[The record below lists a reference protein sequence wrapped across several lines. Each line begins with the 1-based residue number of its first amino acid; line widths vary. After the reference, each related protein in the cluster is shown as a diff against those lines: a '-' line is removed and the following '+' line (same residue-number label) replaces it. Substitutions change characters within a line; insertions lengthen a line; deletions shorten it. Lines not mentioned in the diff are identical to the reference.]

1 MAGNFPGEQSMEIGS
16 LIRIA
21 LNAEAEKLFREEMP
35 LRAGDLLRL
44 RVIDV
49 REDNRALVDFGKFRA
64 LAEVAFPVTAG
75 DELTVKVIDTR
86 GQLRLSLVPAGAEAA
101 PTPGAAEPSKPF
113 AAHSLTQ
120 LRQQLEQVAEVL
132 ARPSGQAASVAI
144 RSAIEELRSFLEP
157 LQTDAGAAQ
166 TTPRV
171 RSLCEDS
178 GIFFEKR
185 LETAL
190 SRTAAEGDAAGPPPA
205 DLPQVRRILAEDL
218 KARLSAIKHL
228 FESQAADL
236 PAVASRAA
244 AAVVTSADGMLE
256 EIVRQQERIAARRDE
271 ADAFQVIHFSLP
283 LKDAGEGARLKI
295 GYPSRRRGAT
305 REGFRAALLLALDRL
320 GPTRIDLFMLER
332 SLSLTFFVTSRTAQ
346 ETVETHAGDLKPALE
361 TLFDSVSVNV
371 CVSEQKIADF
381 EYEDQLPAGG
391 RRLDVRA

>member
-1 MAGNFPGEQSMEIGS
+1 MEIGS

-21 LNAEAEKLFREEMP
+21 LNAGAEKLFLDEMP

-44 RVIDV
+44 KVIDV

-64 LAEVAFPVTAG
+64 LAEVAFPVAAG
-75 DELTVKVIDTR
+75 DELTVKVIDTQ
-86 GQLRLSLVPAGAEAA
+86 GPLRLSLVPAGAETA
-101 PTPGAAEPSKPF
+101 PTPAAAEPVRPF
-113 AAHSLTQ
+113 AAQSLTQ
-120 LRQQLEQVAEVL
+120 LRQQLELVAEVI
-132 ARPSGQAASVAI
+132 ARTPGQAASGAI
-144 RSAIEELRSFLEP
+144 RSAIEDLRLFLAP

-171 RSLCEDS
+171 QSLCEDS

-185 LETAL
+185 LEIAL
-190 SRTAAEGDAAGPPPA
+190 SRAIAEGEAAGPPPA
-205 DLPQVRRILAEDL
+205 DHPQVRRILAEDL

-236 PAVASRAA
+236 PAAGLRAA
-244 AAVVTSADGMLE
+244 AAFVTSADGLLT

-271 ADAFQVIHFSLP
+271 TEAFQVIHFSLP

-295 GYPSRRRGAT
+295 GYPSRRQGAT

-346 ETVETHAGDLKPALE
+346 ATVEANAGDLKPALE
-361 TLFDSVSVNV
+361 TLFDNVSVSVR
-371 CVSEQKIADF
+371 VSEQKIADF
-381 EYEDQLPAGG
+381 EYEDPLPAGG

>member
-1 MAGNFPGEQSMEIGS
+1 MEIGS

-21 LNAEAEKLFREEMP
+21 LNAGAEKLFREEMP
-35 LRAGDLLRL
+35 LQAGDLLRL
-44 RVIDV
+44 KVIDV
-49 REDNRALVDFGKFRA
+49 RENNRALVDFGNFRA
-64 LAEVAFPVTAG
+64 LAEVGFPVSAG
-75 DELTVKVIDTR
+75 DELTVKVIDTK
-86 GQLRLSLVPAGAEAA
+86 GQLRLTLVAAGAETA
-101 PTPGAAEPSKPF
+101 PAPAAAEPVRPF
-113 AAHSLTQ
+113 AAQSLTQ
-120 LRQQLEQVAEVL
+120 LRLQLEQVAEVI
-132 ARPSGQAASVAI
+132 ARPSGQAVSAAF
-144 RSAIEELRSFLEP
+144 RSALEELRLFLEP
-157 LQTDAGAAQ
+157 LQTDAGPSL

-185 LETAL
+185 LEIAL
-190 SRTAAEGDAAGPPPA
+190 SRAAAEGDPAGPPAA
-205 DLPQVRRILAEDL
+205 DHPQLRRILAEDL

-228 FESQAADL
+228 FEIQAADL
-236 PAVASRAA
+236 PAAGSRAA
-244 AAVVTSADGMLE
+244 AAFVTSADELLN

-295 GYPSRRRGAT
+295 GYPSRRQGAT

-332 SLSLTFFVTSRTAQ
+332 SLTLTFFVTSRTAQ
-346 ETVETHAGDLKPALE
+346 ESVEAHAGDLKPTLE
-361 TLFDSVSVNV
+361 TLFDNVSVSV

>member
-1 MAGNFPGEQSMEIGS
+1 MGGKFPGEQSMEIGS

-21 LNAEAEKLFREEMP
+21 LNAGAEKLFLEEMH
-35 LRAGDLLRL
+35 LRAGDLLQL
-44 RVIDV
+44 KVIDV

-75 DELTVKVIDTR
+75 DELTVKVIDTK
-86 GQLRLSLVPAGAEAA
+86 GQLRLSLVPAGTETA
-101 PTPGAAEPSKPF
+101 PAPAAAEPVRLV
-113 AAHSLTQ
+113 AAHSLTL
-120 LRQQLEQVAEVL
+120 LRQQMDQFAEVL
-132 ARPSGQAASVAI
+132 AKPSVQAASGVL
-144 RSAIEELRSFLEP
+144 RSAIEELRLFLEP

-178 GIFFEKR
+178 GIFFEKH

-190 SRTAAEGDAAGPPPA
+190 SRAAAESHAAGPPPA
-205 DLPQVRRILAEDL
+205 DHPQVRRILAEDL

-228 FESQAADL
+228 FESQAADMT
-236 PAVASRAA
+236 AAASRAA
-244 AAVVTSADGMLE
+244 AAVVTSADEMLE
-256 EIVRQQERIAARRDE
+256 EIVRQQERIASLRDE

-295 GYPSRRRGAT
+295 GYPGRRQGAT

-346 ETVETHAGDLKPALE
+346 ETVEAHAGDLKPALE
-361 TLFDSVSVNV
+361 TLFDNVSVSV
-371 CVSEQKIADF
+371 CVSERKIADF

>member
-1 MAGNFPGEQSMEIGS
+1 MEIGS

-21 LNAEAEKLFREEMP
+21 LNAGAEKLFLDEMP

-44 RVIDV
+44 KVIDV

-64 LAEVAFPVTAG
+64 LAEVAFPVAAG
-75 DELTVKVIDTR
+75 DELTVKVIDTQ
-86 GQLRLSLVPAGAEAA
+86 GPLRLSLVPAGAETA
-101 PTPGAAEPSKPF
+101 PTPAAAEPVRPF
-113 AAHSLTQ
+113 AAQSLTQ
-120 LRQQLEQVAEVL
+120 LRQQLELVAEVI
-132 ARPSGQAASVAI
+132 ARTPGQAASGAI
-144 RSAIEELRSFLEP
+144 RSAIEDLRLFLAP

-171 RSLCEDS
+171 QSLCEDS

-185 LETAL
+185 LEIAL
-190 SRTAAEGDAAGPPPA
+190 SRAIAEGEAAGPPPA
-205 DLPQVRRILAEDL
+205 DHPQVRRILAEDL

-236 PAVASRAA
+236 PAAGLRAA
-244 AAVVTSADGMLE
+244 AAFVTSADGLLT

-271 ADAFQVIHFSLP
+271 TEAFQVIHFSLP

-295 GYPSRRRGAT
+295 GYPSRRQGAT

-346 ETVETHAGDLKPALE
+346 ETVEAHSGDLKPALE
-361 TLFDSVSVNV
+361 TLFDNVSVSVR
-371 CVSEQKIADF
+371 VSEQKIADF
-381 EYEDQLPAGG
+381 EYEDPLPAGG

>member
-1 MAGNFPGEQSMEIGS
+1 MEIGS

-21 LNAEAEKLFREEMP
+21 LNAGAEKLFLDEMP

-44 RVIDV
+44 KVIDV

-64 LAEVAFPVTAG
+64 LAEVAFPVSAG
-75 DELTVKVIDTR
+75 DELTVKVIDTQ
-86 GQLRLSLVPAGAEAA
+86 GQLRLSLVPAGAETA
-101 PTPGAAEPSKPF
+101 PTPAADEPLRPF
-113 AAHSLTQ
+113 AAQSLTQ
-120 LRQQLEQVAEVL
+120 LRQQLDQVAEVI
-132 ARPSGQAASVAI
+132 ARSSGQATSVAI
-144 RSAIEELRSFLEP
+144 RSAIEELRLFLEP

-185 LETAL
+185 LEIAL
-190 SRTAAEGDAAGPPPA
+190 SRAAAEGEAAGPPPA
-205 DLPQVRRILAEDL
+205 DHPQVRRILAEDL
-218 KARLSAIKHL
+218 KARLSTIKHL

-236 PAVASRAA
+236 PAVALRAA
-244 AAVVTSADGMLE
+244 AAFVKSADELLT

-271 ADAFQVIHFSLP
+271 AEAFQVIHFSLP

-295 GYPSRRRGAT
+295 GYPSRRQGAT

-346 ETVETHAGDLKPALE
+346 ATVEANAGDLKPALE
-361 TLFDSVSVNV
+361 TLFDNVSVSVR
-371 CVSEQKIADF
+371 VSEQKIADF
-381 EYEDQLPAGG
+381 EYEDPLPAGG

>member
-1 MAGNFPGEQSMEIGS
+1 MEIGS

-21 LNAEAEKLFREEMP
+21 LNAGAEKLFLEEMP
-35 LRAGDLLRL
+35 LRTGDLLRL
-44 RVIDV
+44 KVIDV
-49 REDNRALVDFGKFRA
+49 REDHRALVDFGKFRA
-64 LAEVAFPVTAG
+64 LAEVAFPVSAG
-75 DELTVKVIDTR
+75 DELTVKVVDTQ
-86 GQLRLSLVPAGAEAA
+86 GQLRLALVAAGADTA
-101 PTPGAAEPSKPF
+101 PAPAAAEPLRPF
-113 AAHSLTQ
+113 AAQCLTQ
-120 LRQQLEQVAEVL
+120 LRQQLEQAAQVI
-132 ARPSGQAASVAI
+132 ARPPGPAASVAI
-144 RSAIEELRSFLEP
+144 RSAIEELRLFLEP
-157 LQTDAGAAQ
+157 LPTDAGAAQ

-190 SRTAAEGDAAGPPPA
+190 SRAAAEGDAAGPPPA
-205 DLPQVRRILAEDL
+205 DHPQVRRILAEDL

-236 PAVASRAA
+236 PAAGLRAA
-244 AAVVTSADGMLE
+244 AAFVTSADEMLS

-271 ADAFQVIHFSLP
+271 TEAFQVIHFSLP

-295 GYPSRRRGAT
+295 GYPSRRQGAT

-332 SLSLTFFVTSRTAQ
+332 SLSLTFFVTSKTAQ
-346 ETVETHAGDLKPALE
+346 ETVEARAGDLTPALE
-361 TLFDSVSVNV
+361 TLFDNVSVRV

-381 EYEDQLPAGG
+381 EYEDQLPAEG
-391 RRLDVRA
+391 RRLDVRV

>member
-1 MAGNFPGEQSMEIGS
+1 MAGKFTRERGMEIGS

-21 LNAEAEKLFREEMP
+21 LNAGAEKLILEETP

-44 RVIDV
+44 KVIDV

-64 LAEVAFPVTAG
+64 LAEVAFPVSAG
-75 DELTVKVIDTR
+75 DELTVKVIDTQ
-86 GQLRLSLVPAGAEAA
+86 GQLRLSLVPAGAETA
-101 PTPGAAEPSKPF
+101 PTPAAAEPVRPF
-113 AAHSLTQ
+113 AAQSLTQ
-120 LRQQLEQVAEVL
+120 LRQQLELVAEVI
-132 ARPSGQAASVAI
+132 ARTPGQAASVAI
-144 RSAIEELRSFLEP
+144 RSAIEDLRLFLAP

-171 RSLCEDS
+171 QSLCEDS

-185 LETAL
+185 LEIAL
-190 SRTAAEGDAAGPPPA
+190 SRAIAEGEAAGPPPA
-205 DLPQVRRILAEDL
+205 DHPQVRRILAEDL

-236 PAVASRAA
+236 PAAGLRAA
-244 AAVVTSADGMLE
+244 AAFVTSADGLLT

-271 ADAFQVIHFSLP
+271 TEAFQVIHFSLP

-295 GYPSRRRGAT
+295 GYPSRRQGAT

-346 ETVETHAGDLKPALE
+346 ATVEAHAGDLKPALE
-361 TLFDSVSVNV
+361 TLFDNVSVSVR
-371 CVSEQKIADF
+371 VSEQKIADF

>member
-1 MAGNFPGEQSMEIGS
+1 MEIGS

-21 LNAEAEKLFREEMP
+21 LKAGTEKLFLEEMP
-35 LRAGDLLRL
+35 LRAGDLLRVK
-44 RVIDV
+44 VIDV
-49 REDNRALVDFGKFRA
+49 REDLRALVDFGKFRA
-64 LAEVAFPVTAG
+64 LAEVTFPVSAG
-75 DELTVKVIDTR
+75 DELTVRVIDTQ
-86 GQLRLSLVPAGAEAA
+86 GQLRLALVPAGAETA
-101 PTPGAAEPSKPF
+101 PAPPGVEPLRPF
-113 AAHSLTQ
+113 DAQSLTR
-120 LRQQLEQVAEVL
+120 LRQQMDQVAAVF
-132 ARPSGQAASVAI
+132 ARSSGPSASAAI
-144 RSAIEELRSFLEP
+144 RAAVEELQLFLEP

-190 SRTAAEGDAAGPPPA
+190 SRAAAEGEAAGTPPA
-205 DLPQVRRILAEDL
+205 DHPQVRRILAEDL

-236 PAVASRAA
+236 PAAGSKAA
-244 AAVVTSADGMLE
+244 AAFVKSADELLT
-256 EIVRQQERIAARRDE
+256 EIVRQQERIAARRD
-271 ADAFQVIHFSLP
+271 AVDAFQVIHFSLP

-305 REGFRAALLLALDRL
+305 QEGFRAALLLALDRL
-320 GPTRIDLFMLER
+320 GPTRIDLFMLKR
-332 SLSLTFFVTSRTAQ
+332 SLSLTFFVTSKTAQ
-346 ETVETHAGDLKPALE
+346 ETVEASAGDLKPALE
-361 TLFDSVSVNV
+361 TLFDNVSVSV
-371 CVSEQKIADF
+371 CVSEKKIADF

>member
-1 MAGNFPGEQSMEIGS
+1 MEIGS

-21 LNAEAEKLFREEMP
+21 LNAGAEKLFLEEMP

-44 RVIDV
+44 KVIDV

-64 LAEVAFPVTAG
+64 LAEVAFPVSAG
-75 DELTVKVIDTR
+75 EELTVKVIDTR
-86 GQLRLSLVPAGAEAA
+86 GQLRLALLPAGAETA
-101 PTPGAAEPSKPF
+101 PPPAAAEPVRPF
-113 AAHSLTQ
+113 ADQSLTQ
-120 LRQQLEQVAEVL
+120 LRQQLDQVAEVI
-132 ARPSGQAASVAI
+132 ARPSGQAASGAI
-144 RSAIEELRSFLEP
+144 RSAIEDLRLFLEP

-190 SRTAAEGDAAGPPPA
+190 SLAAAESGAAGPPA
-205 DLPQVRRILAEDL
+205 DHPQVRRILAEDL

-228 FESQAADL
+228 FESEAANL
-236 PAVASRAA
+236 PAAGSRAA
-244 AAVVTSADGMLE
+244 AAFVKSADELLT
-256 EIVRQQERIAARRDE
+256 EIIRQQDRIAARRDE
-271 ADAFQVIHFSLP
+271 AEAFQVIHFSLP
-283 LKDAGEGARLKI
+283 LTDAGEGARLKI
-295 GYPSRRRGAT
+295 GYPSRRPGAS

-332 SLSLTFFVTSRTAQ
+332 NLSLTFFVTSRTAQ
-346 ETVETHAGDLKPALE
+346 EAVEAHAGDLKPALE
-361 TLFDSVSVNV
+361 ALFDNVSVSV

-381 EYEDQLPAGG
+381 EYEDQLPAGS